1 MELSPTPLR
10 QNKCDKECDESHIPN
25 RFLLL
30 LLSSKAKAKLIW
42 PKSCFRFRFCSY
54 SARFF
59 PTARNVLCPKFLATI
74 WAVQFVPSIYRPMTA
89 MTAELITGGYFCW
102 TQRLV
107 QCHLYFQTPSFAQSL
122 CTDSGWQKEAFSA
135 FEREKH
141 HIARKKKL
149 KQFWTNSNPAG
160 RQRRRAR
167 INHGGGD
174 FQKEGCLYPRSRAP
188 QRSDE
193 KKIEIFR
200 PGPTK
205 LSQRAKVD
213 FFSSWKVGFFL

>member
-74 WAVQFVPSIYRPMTA
+74 WAVQFVPPIYLDLWPLWPLSYGRLFLLDTTPSSMPLVLPDSLFRPKSLHWFRLTERGLQCLWTWETSYCPQKEIKTILDEFKSRRQ
-89 MTAELITGGYFCW
+89 TAE
-102 TQRLV
+102 
-107 QCHLYFQTPSFAQSL
+107 
-122 CTDSGWQKEAFSA
+122 
-135 FEREKH
+135 
-141 HIARKKKL
+141 
-149 KQFWTNSNPAG
+149 AG
-160 RQRRRAR
+160 T
-167 INHGGGD
+167 H
-174 FQKEGCLYPRSRAP
+174 
-188 QRSDE
+188 
-193 KKIEIFR
+193 
-200 PGPTK
+200 
-205 LSQRAKVD
+205 
-213 FFSSWKVGFFL
+213 